1 MILKEKRNKL
11 MKSIDKLNLI
21 MGNNKIRFAS
31 QGFDEKWQAKRKK
44 LSPSYTTKYEDIL
57 KIKI

>member
-1 MILKEKRNKL
+1 

-31 QGFDEKWQAKRKK
+31 QGFDEYWQATRKK
-44 LSPSYTTKYEDIL
+44 LSPSYTTKYDDIL